1 MDNIGI
7 PKKYNEWKSPWKKA
21 CVKTTSEMG
30 GLYGEGLLFSAGYKK
45 TGQGYV
51 EVNY

>member
-1 MDNIGI
+1 
-7 PKKYNEWKSPWKKA
+7 
-21 CVKTTSEMG
+21 VKTTNKMG

-45 TGQGYV
+45 MGERYV